1 MSQGIGQKVNKNV
14 ILIGTSVGT
23 AHNTLL
29 VENEIKIF
37 RDIIFRL
44 TNCADI
50 QILSSFK
57 NDYMDDGGHLKA
69 LERLFKR
76 LPENC
81 VFHNLIQK
89 HYAW

>member
-1 MSQGIGQKVNKNV
+1 M
-14 ILIGTSVGT
+14 GT

-29 VENEIKIF
+29 VENEITIF

-57 NDYMDDGGHLKA
+57 NDYMDDGSHLKV